1 MVEFHGTSS
10 RSCPKATRPRRKWLQ
25 PAVHQ
30 WTSWCFK
37 PTRKLA
43 VGGGF
48 LRALLLEKWW
58 FCEQTM
64 SLYLSNDELMSDLYL
79 PCGIILDMF
88 GWTWIGGSDYFVFGE
103 ILQPNIEWHIWS
115 LELSLFCGLVL
126 GGPPF
131 EKKDAACRV
140 QRGPYEI
147 MNSSP
152 VSKFQECNLQH
163 LWVSKKKYN

>member
-1 MVEFHGTSS
+1 MVILWTNNEFIPQQWWVDVGFVSS
-10 RSCPKATRPRRKWLQ
+10 MWDNLGHVWLNLN
-25 PAVHQ
+25 
-30 WTSWCFK
+30 
-37 PTRKLA
+37 RG
-43 VGGGF
+43 VG
-48 LRALLLEKWW
+48 LLFFW
-58 FCEQTM
+58 
-64 SLYLSNDELMSDLYL
+64 
-79 PCGIILDMF
+79 
-88 GWTWIGGSDYFVFGE
+88 E

-163 LWVSKKKYN
+163 LWVSKKKIQLMMGKPCSMVSEVDHLNWGILQMTTRVPGAGRVDAIWDVEFSGVPKREPLKS

>member
-1 MVEFHGTSS
+1 MSRILSKTPEQFWKMVEFHGTSS

-43 VGGGF
+43 VGGVF

-88 GWTWIGGSDYFVFGE
+88 GWTWIGGSDYFFFGKSFSQ
-103 ILQPNIEWHIWS
+103 ILNDIFDPWNYRCSVALCWAA
-115 LELSLFCGLVL
+115 
-126 GGPPF
+126 PP
-131 EKKDAACRV
+131 
-140 QRGPYEI
+140 
-147 MNSSP
+147 
-152 VSKFQECNLQH
+152 
-163 LWVSKKKYN
+163 SKKKMLLAESNADHMK